1 MTQYM
6 FMLFDDES
14 WHDNMTEQD
23 WAEGMQAHRA
33 FAEAVDAAG
42 ARVLDGNALE
52 HTRTATTVR
61 NSGGSE
67 GPLTTDGPFIE
78 TKEAIGG
85 YYVIEAR
92 DLDLALE
99 LAAKCPSPIVEVRP
113 VLDTSGGAG
122 DASAEEQSA

>member
-14 WHDNMTEQD
+14 WHEATESD
-23 WAEGMQAHRA
+23 WMEGMQAHRA
-33 FAEAVDAAG
+33 FAEAVAAAG
-42 ARVLDGNALE
+42 ATVLDANALE

-61 NSGGSE
+61 NPGGSE

-92 DLDLALE
+92 DLDQALE
-99 LAAKCPSPIVEVRP
+99 LAATCPSPIVEVRP
-113 VLDTSGGAG
+113 VLDTSGNADTRGA
-122 DASAEEQSA
+122 

>member
-6 FMLFDDES
+6 FMLFDDET
-14 WHDNMTEQD
+14 WHDNLDEASWME
-23 WAEGMQAHRA
+23 AMQAHQA
-33 FAEAVDAAG
+33 FAEAVEAAG
-42 ARVLDGNALE
+42 GRVLEGNALE

-61 NSGGSE
+61 NTGGSD

-92 DLDLALE
+92 DLDQALE
-99 LAAKCPSPIVEVRP
+99 LAGKCPSPIVEVRP
-113 VLDTSGGAG
+113 VLDTSGSAA
-122 DASAEEQSA
+122 DAPAAEQSA